1 MELTLILIILFLAL
15 IAFVCLGYI
24 GARKLIKTTK
34 KQDGA
39 GLFSKKPK
47 VAASAS
53 KTAAA
58 ASAATAATTPSRRR
72 AFLDKQKERWND
84 PNSMRRQLAQ
94 QAVNTGAAVA
104 VNQIAPG
111 LVDPNMQIQQL
122 QGMVQTGVNGVLQPA
137 LTTINGMTYQVIPA
151 TQQLVNGVMQTIPQ
165 QLVPIQNAAQGVVQ
179 GVQGVIPA
187 AQGVVQGVAQGVQGV
202 VPTVQTAAQGIV
214 QGVTQPIVQGVQGV
228 VPTTQTIAQPISTA
242 VKRE

>member
-47 VAASAS
+47 VATSVS
-53 KTAAA
+53 KTAAT
-58 ASAATAATTPSRRR
+58 STTTAATTPSRGR
-72 AFLDKQKERWND
+72 AFLDRQKERWND

-111 LVDPNMQIQQL
+111 LVDPNMQIHQL

-151 TQQLVNGVMQTIPQ
+151 TQQLVNGAMQTIPQ

-187 AQGVVQGVAQGVQGV
+187 AQGVVQGVQGVI
-202 VPTVQTAAQGIV
+202 PAAQTAA

-228 VPTTQTIAQPISTA
+228 QQVIPAAQTIAPA
-242 VKRE
+242 VKKE